1 MQDKENL
8 TREQKRIL
16 AENQY
21 LQGRIENLDS
31 GTNEDGPAKA
41 NSKIVSKSKTKKCQ
55 VDLKSVRVT
64 DENLNP
70 ARKKPNDDR

>member
-8 TREQKRIL
+8 KREQKRLL
-16 AENQY
+16 AENQF
-21 LQGRIENLDS
+21 LHGRIENLDS
-31 GTNEDGPAKA
+31 GTNEDGSAKA
-41 NSKIVSKSKTKKCQ
+41 NSKKGRKSKECRVT
-55 VDLKSVRVT
+55 LTPVRVT

>member
-8 TREQKRIL
+8 IREHKRLL
-16 AENQY
+16 ADNQY
-21 LQGRIENLDS
+21 LQGRIGHLDS
-31 GTNEDGPAKA
+31 GTNEDGSDKA
-41 NSKIVSKSKTKKCQ
+41 NSKTVSKGKECR
-55 VDLKSVRVT
+55 VDLKSVRLT

>member
-8 TREQKRIL
+8 IREHKRLL
-16 AENQY
+16 ADNQY
-21 LQGRIENLDS
+21 LQGRIGHLDS
-31 GTNEDGPAKA
+31 GTNEDGSAKA
-41 NSKIVSKSKTKKCQ
+41 NSKIVSKSKKCR
-55 VDLKSVRVT
+55 VDLTSVRVT

>member
-8 TREQKRIL
+8 TREQKRLL

-31 GTNEDGPAKA
+31 GTNEDDSAKA
-41 NSKIVSKSKTKKCQ
+41 NSKVVSKSKECR
-55 VDLKSVRVT
+55 VDLISVRVT

>member
-8 TREQKRIL
+8 IREHNRLL

-21 LQGRIENLDS
+21 LQGRIGHLDS
-31 GTNEDGPAKA
+31 GTNEDASAKA
-41 NSKIVSKSKTKKCQ
+41 NSKTVTKSKECR
-55 VDLKSVRVT
+55 VDLLSVRVT